1 LRLFIGIALFVTCI
15 TQVVGQTKDH
25 SIAIFVDAKIT
36 DVVQVGQRIDVV
48 KVHIVKDNKPIDSLV
63 TQRGHCRIRLDTGHV
78 YKIYFSKSGYVGKHF
93 VVNTKE
99 VPPSY
104 TKKSTIKIEVSMFK
118 SNPEMDFSFLAQ
130 KPIGIAAYN
139 FVSKRIQWDAE
150 YTRIMIQQII
160 DVTVDNYKKK
170 GKD

>member
-1 LRLFIGIALFVTCI
+1 MLLNTYLVVQVTS
-15 TQVVGQTKDH
+15 Q
-25 SIAIFVDAKIT
+25 SIAIYVDAKIT
-36 DVVQVGQRIDVV
+36 SVEQVGQRIDVV
-48 KVHIVKDNKPIDSLV
+48 KVFIIKDNQPFDSLI
-63 TQRGHCRIRLDTGHV
+63 TQRGHCRIKMDTGHV

-99 VPPSY
+99 VHAGYP
-104 TKKSTIKIEVSMFK
+104 KKSTIKIEVSMFRT
-118 SNPEMDFSFLAQ
+118 SPDMDFSFLAQ

-150 YTRIMIQQII
+150 YTRIVIQQII